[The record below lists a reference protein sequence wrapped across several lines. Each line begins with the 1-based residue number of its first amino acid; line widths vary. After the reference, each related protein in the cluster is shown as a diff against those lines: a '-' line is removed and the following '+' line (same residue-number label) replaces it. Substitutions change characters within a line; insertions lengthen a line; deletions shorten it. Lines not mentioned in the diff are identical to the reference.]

1 MKSTVLNAFT
11 APNKIK
17 AYVLTLTCVL
27 AFCASNDFVLAEQKE
42 ATVKTTQTRSDLS
55 KVDWKKR
62 LSPEVYQVTRCSAT
76 EPAFTGKYWNNHA
89 NGLYHCSNCGEPLFD
104 SKDKFDSGTG
114 WPSFSQAKKS
124 STETHKDSSFG
135 MTREEVVCKKCGA
148 HLGHLFDDGPTPTA
162 QRYCINSASLNF
174 EAKGNSNKSKD

>member
-1 MKSTVLNAFT
+1 M
-11 APNKIK
+11 
-17 AYVLTLTCVL
+17 
-27 AFCASNDFVLAEQKE
+27 
-42 ATVKTTQTRSDLS
+42 KTTQTRSDLS

-89 NGLYHCSNCGEPLFD
+89 NGLYHCSNCGELLFD